1 VFKARRDEIDAIR
14 MGMDSITLT
23 DFLLT
28 SQSCIPLVFPLAKD
42 VVYTAEDVLKCIK
55 LDRASLSVK
64 HIEVAEWFQQ
74 YIEDLESEP
83 QATVNSTRYG
93 SELSASPTLKQLIQF
108 IFGDPILPRN
118 TNIKIG
124 FRANRL
130 PDADACFGIVHL
142 PLQREEYR
150 SFRASMNTC
159 INCQYVGYGRG

>member
-1 VFKARRDEIDAIR
+1 MYVCVVVVVVGRGGGEGAKNLRSSRY
-14 MGMDSITLT
+14 
-23 DFLLT
+23 
-28 SQSCIPLVFPLAKD
+28 IPLQVRSR
-42 VVYTAEDVLKCIK
+42 TAAENCQPAHFVGAAL
-55 LDRASLSVK
+55 
-64 HIEVAEWFQQ
+64 HITDKTLF
-74 YIEDLESEP
+74 YFCFISEP

-124 FRANRL
+124 FRANCL

-142 PLQREEYR
+142 PLQHEEYR